1 MKLETFEE
9 IRQRKQEIERKIEEE
24 TGEKEGPITRRIAS
38 SGLSEELKGKEEL
51 YDKVKNAER
60 CISEAKK
67 TIESINTEEQ
77 RKLLEKYRDKGVY
90 TGEKKYHDEE
100 VEKANKISKALEH
113 FLATINGN
121 EGDEIFLNT
130 TEDPGEDSLNRKKI
144 TSALLE
150 ASRKL
155 SRSRSILTTQNKPNI
170 TEQEY
175 KELRKLAEDIE
186 EERKEILDTAEKT
199 DHYLRAAQKNI
210 EELKD

>member
-1 MKLETFEE
+1 M
-9 IRQRKQEIERKIEEE
+9 
-24 TGEKEGPITRRIAS
+24 
-38 SGLSEELKGKEEL
+38 
-51 YDKVKNAER
+51 
-60 CISEAKK
+60 
-67 TIESINTEEQ
+67 
-77 RKLLEKYRDKGVY
+77 
-90 TGEKKYHDEE
+90 
-100 VEKANKISKALEH
+100 
-113 FLATINGN
+113 
-121 EGDEIFLNT
+121 NT